1 MQTVERDGR
10 KTWDTDALLE
20 LPEMRA
26 KLQQLRETMRAMRAE
41 MWITMIDAPEDEYPN
56 VEEVDRKYRPEL
68 KRLISE
74 VREIAK
80 ANR

>member
-1 MQTVERDGR
+1 MQTVERDSR

-26 KLQQLRETMRAMRAE
+26 KLQQLRETMQAMRAE
-41 MWITMIDAPEDEYPN
+41 MWFTIIDAPEDEHRD
-56 VEEVDRKYRPEL
+56 VEEVDRKYRHEL
-68 KRLISE
+68 RRLIGE

>member
-1 MQTVERDGR
+1 MQTIEREGR

-26 KLQQLRETMRAMRAE
+26 KLQQLRETMQAMRAE
-41 MWITMIDAPEDEYPN
+41 MWITMIDAPENEYPD

>member
-1 MQTVERDGR
+1 MQTVERDSR

-26 KLQQLRETMRAMRAE
+26 KLQQLRETMQAMRAE
-41 MWITMIDAPEDEYPN
+41 MWITMIDAPEDEYPD